1 MMDSIDAILDRPP
14 LFVLFAVMVLLFIL
28 LYEVGFRLGRR
39 HAARQSEDATQIST
53 IMAGVLGLLA
63 LMLAFTFN
71 MANAR
76 FDARKQALLSEAN
89 AIGTTW
95 LRSRM
100 LPPPHPE
107 AIEALLERYVG
118 ARFEATRADSPAELS
133 HWIAASEALQEQL
146 WQQAVELGREQ
157 PRSVPVGLFA
167 ESLNQVI
174 DLHEERVAF
183 ALRYRIAGAVWL
195 TLYLL
200 AFSSVA
206 LAGTHAGTRGKRIL
220 PVAGLL
226 VLTLSATMTLI
237 VDLDRVK
244 QTLFSVNQSPL
255 IELQDQLAHASA
267 AAKHRI
273 D

>member
-1 MMDSIDAILDRPP
+1 MMDSIDAMVDPLP
-14 LFVLFAVMVLLFIL
+14 LFVLLAAMVLLFLL

-39 HAARQSEDATQIST
+39 RKARESEDATPIST

-63 LMLAFTFN
+63 LMMAFTFN

-76 FDARKQALLSEAN
+76 FDARKQSLLNEAN

-100 LPPPHPE
+100 LPPPHAE
-107 AIEALLERYVG
+107 AIGALLERYVE
-118 ARFEATRADSPAELS
+118 ARVEAGRSDSPAELG
-133 HWIAASEALQEQL
+133 HWIAASESLQDQM
-146 WQQAVELGREQ
+146 WQQAVELGLEQ

-174 DLHEERVAF
+174 DLHEERVTF

-206 LAGTHAGTRGKRIL
+206 LAGAYAGTTGKRIL

-237 VDLDRVK
+237 VDLDRTK
-244 QTLFSVNQSPL
+244 QTLFTISQSPL
-255 IELQDQLAHASA
+255 TELQDKLAHASA
-267 AAKHRI
+267 ATRRI